1 MHRAQAHGAGAKE
14 HHGLPSFGRAVESE
28 HEMREAVSSYTAR
41 PPRECGE
48 KGWRRRGLSCLQT
61 NKHKP
66 AEPHYFLGRT
76 RRRFPWPWPIQKKNR
91 RGHARCLVHLE
102 ARIAAPGVKTAHPSP
117 ASLLVVPRSPYVL
130 KSPQSLV
137 MNACDDASA

>member
-76 RRRFPWPWPIQKKNR
+76 AQVSVAMADTKK
-91 RGHARCLVHLE
+91 E
-102 ARIAAPGVKTAHPSP
+102 SP
-117 ASLLVVPRSPYVL
+117 RPCTLSRAFGSPDRSPRR
-130 KSPQSLV
+130 
-137 MNACDDASA
+137 

>member
-1 MHRAQAHGAGAKE
+1 MHRAKAHGAGAKE

-76 RRRFPWPWPIQKKNR
+76 RRRFPWPWPIQK
-91 RGHARCLVHLE
+91 
-102 ARIAAPGVKTAHPSP
+102 RIAAAMHAVSCIWKPGSQPQALRRLTQ
-117 ASLLVVPRSPYVL
+117 VPLAY
-130 KSPQSLV
+130 
-137 MNACDDASA
+137 